1 MLIWNLQFQYFLA
14 RYLTPSVCACIDT
27 HLSLQ
32 SKRQGRKCRPVLRGM
47 QHPMSDANMEKN
59 GVSVKTKM
67 HKWTKNVFNH
77 LTSGP
82 VCGAFCNTAQSCS
95 IHKTTQIV
103 VGLQQAGPSG
113 TILFAKAA
121 LCEPV
126 CMAVTTKKSLSLD
139 FLRGRSTA
147 NAQTVCNVIYKDDT
161 LLTLSRLFRP
171 FAHVIFLCHVIAQCW
186 WSEYFQLIW
195 TNSKPIRAFHW
206 RLWPPRCGW
215 NWSPRIASEQR
226 APKWEEILSFKN
238 WNWNTYMDVEFYSKF
253 TWCLQTCGQLG

>member
-1 MLIWNLQFQYFLA
+1 MLIWNLQFHYFLA

-126 CMAVTTKKSLSLD
+126 CMAVTTKKKSESRFSPWKINRKCTNSLQCNLQGWYLAQAISFISSLRTCHLSLSCDCAVLMKRILPANLD
-139 FLRGRSTA
+139 ELQAHPSIPLKALAAPVWVELVTTDCLRTTCPKMRG
-147 NAQTVCNVIYKDDT
+147 NP
-161 LLTLSRLFRP
+161 LFQELKLK
-171 FAHVIFLCHVIAQCW
+171 HLYGC
-186 WSEYFQLIW
+186 
-195 TNSKPIRAFHW
+195 
-206 RLWPPRCGW
+206 
-215 NWSPRIASEQR
+215 RI
-226 APKWEEILSFKN
+226 
-238 WNWNTYMDVEFYSKF
+238 
-253 TWCLQTCGQLG
+253 LQ